1 MFVVRRAGD
10 VTQYSGLSLSGWCT
24 SRHPVSGSLDLTG
37 RFTAGPLSRDVA
49 DWLAMEPLS
58 LLAARHPDAWE
69 RLAELANRLERE
81 RRAPVEFEFELTKD
95 RACPT
100 RVRNARMQPLAYVAA
115 IHDLVR
121 TGVMS
126 PGNGVLA
133 VTPEQVRACLTPTV
147 VSTADGL
154 LGVGLGVSPGAGSG
168 RVVFSSDEVGLV
180 GASGDRCVLV
190 VGDSRPEDFGARR
203 YLAGVVALR
212 GGVTS
217 HAAVV
222 AKGLGLPMIAG
233 LRDAVLDCA
242 SRRLRIDGRAV
253 SRLDVVTVDGSQ
265 GHLYAA
271 SATVTDD
278 SMTPALAEL
287 IGWADQPRMIQV
299 HANADSGED
308 VRTAKEL
315 GASGVGLCR
324 LEHVLAAG
332 GGTAQLRKAVTHKD
346 PAARARAVEDVTRLL
361 TALLTEILLAAEGV
375 PVTVRLLDVPRHE
388 LVDASVGGTD
398 PTVGIAEVNPMMG
411 TRGVRDFLV
420 NTDLGIAQV
429 TAIARSCRAVAQ
441 RGLPADVRIL
451 VPMVGFSEEF
461 RRARQVVECV
471 FAREASGRRASPPAV
486 GCMIEVPRM
495 ALNAA
500 ELTAHADFLSIGSN
514 DLTQFT
520 LAVSRDDAEVGF
532 LGCYVRDQ
540 VIAADPFERLD
551 REGVGR
557 ILRICIDE
565 ARSAR
570 PNLPIGLCGE
580 HAGDPASVEYLVSL
594 GLDYLSCSPR
604 QVPLA
609 RFSAGR
615 ATLMRSTISPD

>member
-1 MFVVRRAGD
+1 
-10 VTQYSGLSLSGWCT
+10 
-24 SRHPVSGSLDLTG
+24 VSGSLDLTG
-37 RFTAGPLSRDVA
+37 RFTAGPLGRDVA
-49 DWLAMEPLS
+49 DWLATEPLS
-58 LLAARHPDAWE
+58 LLAARHRDAWDQ
-69 RLAELANRLERE
+69 LAELANRLERE

-95 RACPT
+95 LARPT

-115 IHDLVR
+115 MHDLVH
-121 TGVMS
+121 TGVVS
-126 PGNGVLA
+126 LGEAVLA

-147 VSTADGL
+147 VLTADGL
-154 LGVGLGVSPGAGSG
+154 LGGGLGVSPGAGSG
-168 RVVFSSDEVGLV
+168 RVVFSSDDAAVV
-180 GASGDRCVLV
+180 GAGGDRCILV
-190 VGDSRPEDFGARR
+190 VGDLRPEDFGASR

-212 GGVTS
+212 GGATS

-233 LRDAVLDCA
+233 LRDAVLDCG
-242 SRRLRIDGRAV
+242 SEVLRIGGRTV
-253 SRLDVVTVDGSQ
+253 SRFDVVTVDGSQ
-265 GHLYAA
+265 GHLYPG
-271 SATVTDD
+271 SATVTDG

-287 IGWADQPRMIQV
+287 IGWADQSQMIQV

-332 GGTAQLRKAVTHKD
+332 GGTAQLRKAFTQKD

-361 TALLTEILLAAEGV
+361 TALLTDMLLVADGV
-375 PVTVRLLDVPRHE
+375 PVTIRLLDVPRHE
-388 LVDASVGGTD
+388 LVDGSVGETD
-398 PTVGIAEVNPMMG
+398 PTSGIAEVNPMMG
-411 TRGVRDFLV
+411 TRGVRDFLI
-420 NTDLGIAQV
+420 NADLGVAQV
-429 TAIARSCRAVAQ
+429 AAIARSCRAVAEL
-441 RGLPADVRIL
+441 GLRADVRIL

-461 RRARQVVECV
+461 RRARQAVERV
-471 FAREASGRRASPPAV
+471 FEREAPGGRVSPPAV
-486 GCMIEVPRM
+486 GCMIEVPRI

-500 ELTAHADFLSIGSN
+500 ELATHADFLSIGSN

-532 LGCYVRDQ
+532 LGAYVRDQ
-540 VIAADPFERLD
+540 VIAADPFECLD

-565 ARSAR
+565 ARSSR
-570 PNLPIGLCGE
+570 PDLPIGLCGE
-580 HAGDPASVEYLVSL
+580 HASDPASVEYLVSL

-615 ATLMRSTISPD
+615 ATLMRSTVSPD

>member
-1 MFVVRRAGD
+1 M
-10 VTQYSGLSLSGWCT
+10 TQYSALLSLSGWCT
-24 SRHPVSGSLDLTG
+24 SRHPVSGNLDLTG
-37 RFTAGPLSRDVA
+37 RFTASPLRRDVA

-58 LLAARHPDAWE
+58 LLAARHHDAWE
-69 RLAELANRLERE
+69 QLSELANRLERE
-81 RRAPVEFEFELTKD
+81 HRAPVQFEFELAKD
-95 RACPT
+95 RAWPT
-100 RVRNARMQPLAYVAA
+100 RVRNARIQPLAYVTA

-121 TGVMS
+121 AGVMS
-126 PGNGVLA
+126 PGEAVLA

-147 VSTADGL
+147 VPTADGL

-168 RVVFSSDEVGLV
+168 RVVFSSDEAGLV
-180 GASGDRCVLV
+180 GASGGRCVLV
-190 VGDSRPEDFGARR
+190 VGDSRPDDFGARR

-212 GGVTS
+212 GGATS

-233 LRDAVLDCA
+233 LRDAVLDSA
-242 SRRLRIDGRAV
+242 SGVLRIGGRAV

-265 GHLYAA
+265 GHLYPAGA
-271 SATVTDD
+271 PVTDG

-287 IGWADQPRMIQV
+287 IGWADEFRMIEV

-332 GGTAQLRKAVTHKD
+332 GGTAQLRKAFAQKD
-346 PAARARAVEDVTRLL
+346 PAARARAVEDMTRLL
-361 TALLTEILLAAEGV
+361 TTLLTDTLLAADGV

-388 LVDASVGGTD
+388 LVDGSARETD
-398 PTVGIAEVNPMMG
+398 PTAGLAEVNPKMG
-411 TRGVRDFLV
+411 ARGVRDFLV
-420 NTDLGIAQV
+420 NANLGVAQV
-429 TAIARSCRAVAQ
+429 AAIARSCRAVAEL
-441 RGLPADVRIL
+441 GLHADVRIL

-471 FAREASGRRASPPAV
+471 FEREAPGGRASLPAV
-486 GCMIEVPRM
+486 GCMIEVPRI

-500 ELTAHADFLSIGSN
+500 ELAAHADFLSIGSN
-514 DLTQFT
+514 DLTQFM

-532 LGCYVRDQ
+532 LGSYVRDQ
-540 VIAADPFERLD
+540 VIAANPFECLD

-565 ARSAR
+565 ARGRR
-570 PNLPIGLCGE
+570 PDLPIGLCGE

-604 QVPLA
+604 QIPLA

-615 ATLMRSTISPD
+615 ATLMRSTVAPD

>member
-1 MFVVRRAGD
+1 
-10 VTQYSGLSLSGWCT
+10 
-24 SRHPVSGSLDLTG
+24 
-37 RFTAGPLSRDVA
+37 
-49 DWLAMEPLS
+49 MEPLS
-58 LLAARHPDAWE
+58 LLAARHHDAWE
-69 RLAELANRLERE
+69 QLAELANRLERE

-95 RACPT
+95 HAWPT

-126 PGNGVLA
+126 PSEAVLA

-147 VSTADGL
+147 VPTADGL

-168 RVVFSSDEVGLV
+168 RVVFSSDEASLV
-180 GASGDRCVLV
+180 GGRCVLV

-203 YLAGVVALR
+203 HLAGVVALR
-212 GGVTS
+212 GGATS

-233 LRDAVLDCA
+233 LRDAVLDSA
-242 SRRLRIDGRAV
+242 SEVLRIGGRAV
-253 SRLDVVTVDGSQ
+253 SRLDVVTIDGSQ
-265 GHLYAA
+265 GHLYTG
-271 SATVTDD
+271 SATVTDG

-308 VRTAKEL
+308 VRTAKKL

-332 GGTAQLRKAVTHKD
+332 GGTAQLRKVFAHKD
-346 PAARARAVEDVTRLL
+346 PAARTRVVEEVTRLL
-361 TALLTEILLAAEGV
+361 TTLLTDVLLAADGV

-388 LVDASVGGTD
+388 LVNGSVGETD
-398 PTVGIAEVNPMMG
+398 PTAGIGEVNPMMG
-411 TRGVRDFLV
+411 TRGVRDFLI
-420 NTDLGIAQV
+420 NADLGVAQV
-429 TAIARSCRAVAQ
+429 AAIARSCRAVAEL
-441 RGLPADVRIL
+441 GLPTDVRIL

-461 RRARQVVECV
+461 RRARQVVEYV
-471 FAREASGRRASPPAV
+471 FEREAPGGRASPPAV
-486 GCMIEVPRM
+486 GCMIEVPRI

-500 ELTAHADFLSIGSN
+500 ELAADADFLSIGSN

-520 LAVSRDDAEVGF
+520 LAVSRDDAEAGF
-532 LGCYVRDQ
+532 LGSYVRDQ
-540 VIAADPFERLD
+540 VITVNPFECLD

-565 ARSAR
+565 ARGAR
-570 PNLPIGLCGE
+570 PDLPIGLCGE
-580 HAGDPASVEYLVSL
+580 HASDPASVEYLVSL
-594 GLDYLSCSPR
+594 GLDSLSCSPR
-604 QVPLA
+604 QVPLT

-615 ATLMRSTISPD
+615 ATLMQSMTSPD